1 MIFVLDTN
9 VLISAS
15 LGEGNCR
22 RVFEVAQQKGQL
34 VRTEGTFMELV
45 KTLEKPRLQKYFKA
59 KDKIDFLA
67 NFLRLTKTVAI
78 TEKIS
83 ACRDPKD
90 NMFLELAVSSLADA
104 LVTRD
109 GDLLSLH
116 PFMGIRIMTVT
127 NFLKLFN

>member
-15 LGEGNCR
+15 LGEGTCR

-34 VRTEGTFMELV
+34 VRTEETFMELV

-116 PFMGIRIMTVT
+116 PFMGIRIITVT